1 MMVTVLPFE
10 LPGKKESRQS
20 GKDKIWAVVAMIGRK
35 RKVASIHTSRDAAL
49 ADCQWRREQV
59 TAYARFLAE
68 ARDPAPDYH
77 ITLIYK
83 GELPKGWVP
92 MPALGILH
100 GRFI

>member
-1 MMVTVLPFE
+1 MVTVLPFE

-20 GKDKIWAVVAMIGRK
+20 GKDKIWAVVAMIGR
-35 RKVASIHTSRDAAL
+35 RRRIASIHVSREAAL
-49 ADCQWRREQV
+49 ADYQWRREQV

-77 ITLIYK
+77 IALIYK
-83 GELPKGWVP
+83 GELPKGWIP